1 MRVVART
8 RRADDAF
15 IVVLLPLE
23 SIMFLRTAHRVLSI
37 TLAAVLTFGM
47 LGVVDG
53 LSQPDTAAAQWAQQD
68 HGVRT

>member
-1 MRVVART
+1 MRVVTGT
-8 RRADDAF
+8 RAADDAF

-37 TLAAVLTFGM
+37 SLAAVLTLGM

-53 LSQPDTAAAQWAQQD
+53 LSQPDTATAHWAQQD
-68 HGVRT
+68 KAVRA